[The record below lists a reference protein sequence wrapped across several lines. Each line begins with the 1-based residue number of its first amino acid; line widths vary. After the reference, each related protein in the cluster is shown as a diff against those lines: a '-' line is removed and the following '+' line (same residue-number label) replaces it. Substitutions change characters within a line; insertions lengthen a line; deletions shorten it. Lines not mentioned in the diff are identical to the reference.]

1 MLYGYYKDAKGK
13 VINVIAVGTEV
24 GSKRQIAVYWED
36 SVRRACSVSQL
47 KKRKLTKYDPGP
59 VIEMMGT

>member
-1 MLYGYYKDAKGK
+1 MLYGYYKDGKGK
-13 VINVIAVGTEV
+13 IIDVIAVGTEV

-36 SVRRACSVSQL
+36 GVRRACAVSVL
-47 KKRKLTKYDPGP
+47 KKRKLVKYDPGP